1 MRFCSSSTLWKIVS
15 RSAVAACWSGCAPA
29 APEAVRARFSVL
41 RARSAWVPLKEEK
54 AFRLRLPLSEKTLNF
69 DVPGVQGIVDQL

>member
-1 MRFCSSSTLWKIVS
+1 
-15 RSAVAACWSGCAPA
+15 
-29 APEAVRARFSVL
+29 
-41 RARSAWVPLKEEK
+41 VPLKEEK